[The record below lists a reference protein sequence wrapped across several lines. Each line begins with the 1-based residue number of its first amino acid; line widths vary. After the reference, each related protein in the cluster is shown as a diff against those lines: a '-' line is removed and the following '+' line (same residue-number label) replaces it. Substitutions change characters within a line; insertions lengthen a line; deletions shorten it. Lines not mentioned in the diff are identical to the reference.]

1 MDGLTAGGEPA
12 GAVAAR
18 AGWRGSRE
26 AAGRVRPAVR
36 PPSDAGPAR
45 RLRYAAAGAVRP
57 DPPLSPCFFFFFSP
71 SPQQPLRQGL
81 FEPPLLPGPSVGG
94 RIPGF

>member
-1 MDGLTAGGEPA
+1 MDGLTAGGGPA

-57 DPPLSPCFFFFFSP
+57 DPPLSPCFFFFFSL
-71 SPQQPLRQGL
+71 SSAATEAGAL
-81 FEPPLLPGPSVGG
+81 
-94 RIPGF
+94 